1 MRPTAWNSRKH
12 KSWQCSKT
20 YNYKNLGERSMK
32 LEHGRLLKSWNNTVK
47 YSNHEYTSL
56 MGGGTCSPSI
66 LHLRINVALN

>member
-1 MRPTAWNSRKH
+1 
-12 KSWQCSKT
+12 
-20 YNYKNLGERSMK
+20 MK